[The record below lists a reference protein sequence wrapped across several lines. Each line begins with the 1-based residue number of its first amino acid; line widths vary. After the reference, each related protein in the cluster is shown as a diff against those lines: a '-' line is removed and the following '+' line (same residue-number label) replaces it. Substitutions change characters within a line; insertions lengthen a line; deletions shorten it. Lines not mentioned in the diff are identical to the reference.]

1 MGTKTEGWVFS
12 KDIGPEHR
20 KQGASEWQD
29 ISYKLTQ
36 MDQRRNVKYKN
47 IKFLEDNITENVDD
61 SKFGND
67 F

>member
-1 MGTKTEGWVFS
+1 
-12 KDIGPEHR
+12 
-20 KQGASEWQD
+20 
-29 ISYKLTQ
+29 

>member
-1 MGTKTEGWVFS
+1 
-12 KDIGPEHR
+12 
-20 KQGASEWQD
+20 
-29 ISYKLTQ
+29 

-47 IKFLEDNITENVDD
+47 IKFLEYNITENVDD